1 MTRSRKTGPARQG
14 NNVST
19 TFKIVFSG
27 QLNDDADISNVQSKL
42 SEFLSIPHYIVIKL
56 FDGKAYALVK
66 NLTSIDAVKTESKLK
81 AFGLITKVEPQFPS
95 VIPTEKNTD
104 SKQIILHK
112 ASVDSD
118 NLNREKTD
126 SEQHNQQTN
135 SVIKEPISNTVA
147 ATNTKNKWLTRTLKT
162 SLYINYIILFI
173 LVISSIVIASKLITS
188 NLATKNSSNETIEN
202 FSYTRYKQYLNY
214 QSIAPV
220 NNNSDEKIKTDQQ
233 QINDY
238 FILFSHSI
246 NNYADTVG
254 QLNIEA
260 MGGDKLKQHLQEIDD
275 LGPQFMFWQQLTRLA
290 KNLNDDAPYMSQFEK
305 TDPAQIQ
312 WINAID
318 WISQGYIRQNQD
330 KSQNLTQQAE
340 PLPVALQNNS
350 TLTLNLVLL
359 ITLMSFLT
367 LLIILLK
374 GKLRRISYN

>member
-1 MTRSRKTGPARQG
+1 M
-14 NNVST
+14 ST

-27 QLNDDADISNVQSKL
+27 QLNDDADITNVQSKL

-66 NLTSIDAVKTESKLK
+66 NLTSLDAVKTESKLK

-118 NLNREKTD
+118 DLNREKTD
-126 SEQHNQQTN
+126 NEQHNQHTN
-135 SVIKEPISNTVA
+135 SVIKEPIPHTVA
-147 ATNTKNKWLTRTLKT
+147 ATNTKNKWLALTLKT

-214 QSIAPV
+214 QSIAPI

-318 WISQGYIRQNQD
+318 WISQSYIRQNQD

-340 PLPVALQNNS
+340 PSPVALQNNS

-367 LLIILLK
+367 LLITLLK
-374 GKLRRISYN
+374 GKLRRVSYN